1 MHMKPILC
9 TVLSVVIIVF
19 FLKTL
24 AYVKVT
30 MEEHVRDTQN
40 MGKDEIIISSLN
52 SWPILTLKL
61 WESCVYLF
69 QISSMLSVFLSSN
82 PILIL
87 YTVVLLNCWFYY
99 MSYFYS
105 NFFLYDNVPICIPL
119 TICIFVHSI
128 YLYLFLLSHIS
139 LDFKDL
145 DSLTSSL
152 NLLHCVQFMPVHCRS
167 YSYKCSHVSW
177 VLTCCC
183 SL

>member
-1 MHMKPILC
+1 M
-9 TVLSVVIIVF
+9 
-19 FLKTL
+19 

-61 WESCVYLF
+61 WEHCVYLF
-69 QISSMLSVFLSSN
+69 QISSMLSVFQSSK

-87 YTVVLLNCWFYY
+87 YTVVLLNYWFYY
-99 MSYFYS
+99 
-105 NFFLYDNVPICIPL
+105 NVLFLLITFSCM
-119 TICIFVHSI
+119 TIYLYVYLFVHSI
-128 YLYLFLLSHIS
+128 FIQVFVPLVPYLSWFQRPRQLNKFIKPSALCEVYACTLSELFIQ
-139 LDFKDL
+139 
-145 DSLTSSL
+145 
-152 NLLHCVQFMPVHCRS
+152 NECS
-167 YSYKCSHVSW
+167 YFSR

>member
-1 MHMKPILC
+1 M
-9 TVLSVVIIVF
+9 F
-19 FLKTL
+19 FLKTCFTL

-87 YTVVLLNCWFYY
+87 YTVVLLNYWFYF

-105 NFFLYDNVPICIPL
+105 YFTFSCL
-119 TICIFVHSI
+119 TM
-128 YLYLFLLSHIS
+128 YLYVYLWRFVFLCILYTSICSSCPIS
-139 LDFKDL
+139 LLISK
-145 DSLTSSL
+145 TS
-152 NLLHCVQFMPVHCRS
+152 
-167 YSYKCSHVSW
+167 
-177 VLTCCC
+177 TA
-183 SL
+183 